1 MIDLLAQA
9 HVLLRQAQ
17 RKETTPVNRLR
28 ALGLMAQAID
38 LLFVTQAIS
47 APTGHRQDTAA
58 VVAGLLHDGAVLAKE
73 QIIPQLSKLRLRL
86 APADQLGEQQHI
98 WLFSY
103 FRQRIYPLLTP
114 LAVDPGHPFPYIS
127 SDSLNLLVVL
137 QRPGRYERLAGPLF
151 ARLKIPRR
159 VVPRLIDV
167 PPLAEVDSPV
177 LSDDADWKYW
187 VWSEDVVR
195 FFVHELFAGMS
206 VTGIYQFR
214 VLRAGAGGGMEAE
227 VFEPRSVRDKLA
239 PVVRLDV
246 QSTMPSVIVHW
257 LGTRLDAPAHSV
269 YRCGSPGE
277 LNNLLDLASQLE
289 GLLQPAMGIR
299 PALRR
304 AFHRIGDLRK
314 PPIR

>member
-1 MIDLLAQA
+1 
-9 HVLLRQAQ
+9 
-17 RKETTPVNRLR
+17 
-28 ALGLMAQAID
+28 
-38 LLFVTQAIS
+38 
-47 APTGHRQDTAA
+47 
-58 VVAGLLHDGAVLAKE
+58 VAGLLHDGVELAKQ
-73 QIIPQLSKLRLRL
+73 QIIPQLGRLRLRL
-86 APADQLGEQQHI
+86 TLTDQLGEQQRA

-127 SDSLNLLVVL
+127 SDSLNLLVLL
-137 QRPGRYERLAGPLF
+137 QRPERYERLASPLY
-151 ARLKIPRR
+151 ARLKVPRR

-177 LSDDADWKYW
+177 LYDDAKWRYW

-214 VLRAGAGGGMEAE
+214 VLRAGPGEGVELEA
-227 VFEPRSVRDKLA
+227 FEPRSVRDKLA

-246 QSTMPSVIVHW
+246 QATMPPLIVQW
-257 LGTRLDAPAHSV
+257 LATRLDAPPHAV
-269 YRCGSPGE
+269 FPCESPRG
-277 LNNLLDLASQLE
+277 LTNLLDLAAQLE
-289 GLLQPAMGIR
+289 ALPSPNHGLR

-304 AFHRIGDLRK
+304 ALQRIGEMRK
-314 PPIR
+314 FSAR